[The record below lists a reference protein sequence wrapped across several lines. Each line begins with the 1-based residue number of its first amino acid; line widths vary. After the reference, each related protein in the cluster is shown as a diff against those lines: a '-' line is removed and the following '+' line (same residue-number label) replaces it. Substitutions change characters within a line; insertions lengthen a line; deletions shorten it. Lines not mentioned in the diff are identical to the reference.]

1 MKLFTDDGYIN
12 MESIINTKLTFII
25 IVGGRASGK
34 TYGALKYCLDHDK
47 KFILMRRTQSQIDL
61 ISKPEF
67 SPFRSISL
75 DTGRD
80 IMVKSI
86 TKYNG
91 AFYDVKQDPET
102 GEYYASGPALGYSMA
117 LSTVSNLR
125 GFDASDCEILVFDE
139 FIKEPHEKPIRDE
152 GQAFLNAY
160 ETINRNRELKGF
172 PALQCVMLA
181 NSNDIG
187 NPLFITLGLIGKV
200 EKMIAKGQ
208 RYSLDYD
215 RGLGLFLISD
225 SEILR
230 QKKDTAL
237 YRMAG
242 EGDFADMALG
252 NQFSD
257 LKYNSVCPQP
267 IAEYKPICTL
277 GEITFYKHKSEKRFY
292 CSTLRLGSPDTYT
305 SSETD
310 IKRWC
315 RKYNYLWTA
324 YMKDL
329 IYFED
334 ITAEVIF
341 KHYVD

>member
-1 MKLFTDDGYIN
+1 MKLFTDDGYLN
-12 MESIINTKLTFII
+12 METIINTKLPLI
-25 IVGGRASGK
+25 IVIGGRACGK
-34 TYGALKYCLDHDK
+34 TYGALKYPLEHNK

-67 SPFRSISL
+67 SPFRSITL

-80 IMVKSI
+80 IMVKPI
-86 TKYNG
+86 TKYNS
-91 AFYDVKQDPET
+91 AFYDVKET
-102 GEYYASGPALGYSMA
+102 DQGDFLPSGPALGYSMA

-125 GFDASDCEILVFDE
+125 GFDASDCEILIFDE
-139 FIKEPHEKPIRDE
+139 FIKEKHEKPIREE

-172 PALQCVMLA
+172 PPLQAVLLA

-187 NPLFITLGLIGKV
+187 APLLITLGLIGKI
-200 EKMIAKGQ
+200 EKMINKGQ
-208 RYSLDYD
+208 KYSLDYE
-215 RGLGLFLISD
+215 RGIGIFLISD

-237 YRMAG
+237 YKMAG
-242 EGDFADMALG
+242 DGDFAEMALS
-252 NQFSD
+252 NQFSE

-267 IAEYKPICTL
+267 ISEYRPICTL
-277 GEITFYKHKSEKRFY
+277 GEITFYKHKSERRYY
-292 CSTLRLGSPDTYT
+292 CSTLRLGSPDTYAA
-305 SSETD
+305 SETD

-315 RKYNYLWTA
+315 RKYNYIWTA
-324 YMKDL
+324 YMKNL

-334 ITAEVIF
+334 VTAEVIF
-341 KHYVD
+341 NHYVD